1 MPSHLAF
8 RRTCNESSAF
18 TRVTLMCNNADILNC
33 FSDSTEKIQ
42 LLGNNKAE
50 NGQNNGCSC
59 PIAKKAAAQIPPPVV
74 KKEMSIQT
82 DSNANLEEATRKIV
96 KEESKLDVS
105 TQTKSQWLQ
114 ISLNSPPLSLTQ
126 EVPDVVL

>member
-1 MPSHLAF
+1 MS
-8 RRTCNESSAF
+8 
-18 TRVTLMCNNADILNC
+18 NNADILNC

-50 NGQNNGCSC
+50 NGQNGPNNGCSC

-82 DSNANLEEATRKIV
+82 DSNANLEEATRKIA

>member
-1 MPSHLAF
+1 MS
-8 RRTCNESSAF
+8 
-18 TRVTLMCNNADILNC
+18 NNADILNC

-50 NGQNNGCSC
+50 NGQNGQNTNGCSC

-126 EVPDVVL
+126 EVPDVVLWLNICQKLLITYK